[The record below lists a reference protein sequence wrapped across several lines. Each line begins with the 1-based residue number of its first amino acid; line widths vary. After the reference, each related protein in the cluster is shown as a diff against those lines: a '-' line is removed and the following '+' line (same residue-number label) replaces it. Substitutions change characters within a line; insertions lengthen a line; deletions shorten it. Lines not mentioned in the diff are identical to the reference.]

1 VKTIALVFL
10 TCVAISIGGLLG
22 GILGAFLG
30 LRVYGPI
37 ASDEGSLIILF
48 PFGLGV
54 AIGGLL
60 GLILSVTL
68 WRASREE

>member
-1 VKTIALVFL
+1 MRRIADP
-10 TCVAISIGGLLG
+10 
-22 GILGAFLG
+22 GIL
-30 LRVYGPI
+30 
-37 ASDEGSLIILF
+37 GSLIILF
-48 PFGLGV
+48 PFSLGV